1 MVKLNQ
7 DFIDEEFVKSYNNL
21 NEFLDVPD
29 MLELRDLLVSLKNNE
44 RYIYISKHVDYDA
57 FHDMNILKK
66 EIKIF
71 RDAEKGLGDWG
82 FIFSKSKLSNGAVA
96 SVHSIILYSCVCE
109 FQRELTKEEKEKIY
123 KCDLVH
129 KLTLGQENFLNIKNY
144 DIIDKDFFKNINKI
158 KWNKRANKLNKTIYN
173 GYWYVLSLEYELHHY
188 PHSKFG
194 ICADYLACCR
204 VYMDGRDEIMP
215 EDLVKSWLLT
225 LKLFLSDLRP
235 YIFNYNESQTKHVI
249 GKNSEKEIPNLSRTK
264 KGINKILAAILS
276 ILLFIFLLFIIL
288 ILIILLVGDAIYSI
302 GRWPGLI
309 ALGLCAYIAKRFYI
323 RIKKD

>member
-96 SVHSIILYSCVCE
+96 SVYSIILYSCVCE
-109 FQRELTKEEKEKIY
+109 F
-123 KCDLVH
+123 
-129 KLTLGQENFLNIKNY
+129 GM
-144 DIIDKDFFKNINKI
+144 FF
-158 KWNKRANKLNKTIYN
+158 
-173 GYWYVLSLEYELHHY
+173 
-188 PHSKFG
+188 P
-194 ICADYLACCR
+194 
-204 VYMDGRDEIMP
+204 
-215 EDLVKSWLLT
+215 
-225 LKLFLSDLRP
+225 
-235 YIFNYNESQTKHVI
+235 
-249 GKNSEKEIPNLSRTK
+249 
-264 KGINKILAAILS
+264 
-276 ILLFIFLLFIIL
+276 
-288 ILIILLVGDAIYSI
+288 
-302 GRWPGLI
+302 
-309 ALGLCAYIAKRFYI
+309 
-323 RIKKD
+323 